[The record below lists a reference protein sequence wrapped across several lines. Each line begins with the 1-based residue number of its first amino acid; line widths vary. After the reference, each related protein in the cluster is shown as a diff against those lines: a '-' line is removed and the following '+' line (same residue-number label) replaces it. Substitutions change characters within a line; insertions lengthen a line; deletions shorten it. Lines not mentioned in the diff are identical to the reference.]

1 MFCSNIGDECPC
13 HVSLQI
19 QSDCILADKFCAH
32 FLSFFLSLEIFYA
45 SMPLL
50 QRCIADSVCVSV
62 TIFFSCIPIMAMKVE
77 LDPVFPIRSI
87 PVSSCALFIEKWN
100 EIR

>member
-32 FLSFFLSLEIFYA
+32 FLSFFLFLSLEIFYS
-45 SMPLL
+45 SMRLL

-62 TIFFSCIPIMAMKVE
+62 TIFFSGIPIMAMKEE
-77 LDPVFPIRSI
+77 LDPVFPILSI
-87 PVSSCALFIEKWN
+87 PVSSCALFIE
-100 EIR
+100 I

>member
-1 MFCSNIGDECPC
+1 MRIF
-13 HVSLQI
+13 
-19 QSDCILADKFCAH
+19 
-32 FLSFFLSLEIFYA
+32 FLSFFFLSLEIFYS

-50 QRCIADSVCVSV
+50 QRCIADSVLRICDNC
-62 TIFFSCIPIMAMKVE
+62 FFPCIPIMAMKVE

-87 PVSSCALFIEKWN
+87 PVSFCALFIEKRN

>member
-1 MFCSNIGDECPC
+1 MRSF
-13 HVSLQI
+13 
-19 QSDCILADKFCAH
+19 
-32 FLSFFLSLEIFYA
+32 FLSFFFFLSLEIFYS

-62 TIFFSCIPIMAMKVE
+62 TFFSCIPIMAMKVE

-87 PVSSCALFIEKWN
+87 PVSSCALFIEKRN